1 MLAICWSRMGLITV
15 TLTSSRMSAENKWFV
30 CGYDASGGGC
40 QCQASLSDTAYI
52 YWKCS
57 TCSWWGEILENTVDK
72 SILSGAPQSWSH
84 STSSTVIFSSTSS
97 LISLSFIHLFF
108 LYRLT
113 WSIGNC
119 FVLHFYDLAGN
130 RSELGGSKVENIS
143 WSSVDLRRMQ
153 GVSFSLSHERKWI
166 TFCYKQRAKNL
177 IQQLS
182 IPSLAYYRISQYL
195 ALVILLL
202 RVHFVH
208 QKSHFCTVVTWVN
221 LVVLSYRLHT
231 MASSVLLFVSV
242 ITCVRDTL
250 QAQWT
255 CDKVCNVLSD
265 FNLDVQIFSC
275 FGFAGMLGYFYSRS
289 TCTQYAGI
297 YQCLP
302 HSK

>member
-1 MLAICWSRMGLITV
+1 MHDSPELI
-15 TLTSSRMSAENKWFV
+15 
-30 CGYDASGGGC
+30 
-40 QCQASLSDTAYI
+40 ASLQQSSSHLPHL
-52 YWKCS
+52 WCL
-57 TCSWWGEILENTVDK
+57 C
-72 SILSGAPQSWSH
+72 LSF
-84 STSSTVIFSSTSS
+84 IFSSFTGWPGV
-97 LISLSFIHLFF
+97 F
-108 LYRLT
+108 
-113 WSIGNC
+113 GNR
-119 FVLHFYDLAGN
+119 FVLHFFDQIAGN

-153 GVSFSLSHERKWI
+153 GVSFSLSPERKWI

-221 LVVLSYRLHT
+221 LVVFSYRLHT
-231 MASSVLLFVSV
+231 MASMSYKFVSI

-255 CDKVCNVLSD
+255 CDNVCNVLSD
-265 FNLDVQIFSC
+265 FNLDIQIFSC
-275 FGFAGMLGYFYSRS
+275 FGFSGMLGYFYSRS
-289 TCTQYAGI
+289 TCTQYGGI